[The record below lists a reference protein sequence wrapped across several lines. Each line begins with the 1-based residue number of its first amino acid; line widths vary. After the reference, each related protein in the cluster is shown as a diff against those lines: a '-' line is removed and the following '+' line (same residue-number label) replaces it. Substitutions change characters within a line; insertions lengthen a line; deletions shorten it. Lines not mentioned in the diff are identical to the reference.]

1 MSQAAPE
8 LGSTSSATAGTQRTT
23 AAIVGATGYA
33 GQELRR
39 LMAGH
44 PGLAEPILLS
54 AREGGAQPPVMSYD
68 PAFLASADVVF
79 LCTPHGVAQ
88 PLVRDALDRGCRVV
102 DLSADFR
109 LRDPASYAR
118 AYGAEHTAPEL
129 LDLAVYGLSEY
140 ARPRLPDAKL
150 VANPGCYPTSIL
162 LPLEP
167 LLEAGLV
174 DAEATVV
181 CDCKSGVSGAGNTPG
196 ATNLFGAVHDNFKA
210 YAVEG
215 HRHAP
220 EIRQESG
227 LEHLVFV
234 PHLLPVFRGILSTIY
249 VRPARGVGASDMRG
263 HLRDLWAEEPFLHVL
278 GASEGQPELAHVQS
292 TNKCV
297 VSVTDQS
304 GHVVIT
310 SAIDN
315 LVKGASGQAL
325 QNMNLMLGYPEWMGL
340 A

>member
-1 MSQAAPE
+1 
-8 LGSTSSATAGTQRTT
+8 
-23 AAIVGATGYA
+23 
-33 GQELRR
+33 
-39 LMAGH
+39 MAGH
-44 PGLAEPILLS
+44 PGLDEPILLS
-54 AREGGAQPPVMSYD
+54 ARAGSPEPPVSPYD
-68 PAFLASADVVF
+68 PALLASADVVF

-109 LRDPASYAR
+109 LRDPEVYAR

-129 LDLAVYGLSEY
+129 LDEAVYGLSEY
-140 ARPRLPDAKL
+140 ARPRLPEARL
-150 VANPGCYPTSIL
+150 VANPGCYPTSVL

-167 LLEAGLV
+167 LLGAGFV
-174 DAEATVV
+174 DETATVV

-227 LEHLVFV
+227 LEHIVFV

-249 VRPARGVGASDMRG
+249 VRPAHGVAAADMRD
-263 HLRDLWAEEPFLHVL
+263 HLSEHWDAEPFLQVL
-278 GASEGQPELAHVQS
+278 EASEGQPELADVRA
-292 TNKCV
+292 TNRCL
-297 VSVTDQS
+297 VSVTAQDE
-304 GHVVIT
+304 HVVIT

-315 LVKGASGQAL
+315 LMKGAAGQAI
-325 QNMNLMLGYPEWMGL
+325 QNMNLMLGYPEPSGL
-340 A
+340 T